1 MMGKLVEALRPN
13 QSDQLDEPTLNAGLA
28 LIHSMQPRSELEALM
43 AVQIVATGLSGLRFL
58 RQSHRHMTEDFIDVY
73 GGYALKLLRLQ
84 TELIQTLDRH
94 RRGNRQTVEV
104 RHLHIYPG
112 AQGVVGIVNRAPSEG
127 ET

>member
-1 MMGKLVEALRPN
+1 
-13 QSDQLDEPTLNAGLA
+13 
-28 LIHSMQPRSELEALM
+28 MQPRSELEALM